1 MSDAFTPE
9 RFTVDVP
16 GGELLVA
23 RWGSGETVVIAAHG
37 VTATHMGWPRLA
49 EQLGDDVTLLAPDLR
64 GRGGS
69 RDIEGPFGIPEHAD
83 DLARVLDHEG
93 VARAIF
99 LGHSM
104 GGFVVSTAA
113 VRHPERVAG
122 LVIADGAIRL
132 LEPPPDVDVE
142 ALLHQIIGPSLDR
155 LRMTFPSVEAYRE
168 FWRAHPALARDCDAY
183 VEAYVDYDLIGEP
196 AALHSGVREDAVLRD
211 SADTLMN
218 DEVIGAI
225 GRIAQ
230 PAIFVR
236 SERGVMNDP
245 TPLYET
251 AAVAAYPHLTDVF
264 VPDTNHFTL
273 LLGEA
278 GARALADAVRTV
290 ARA

>member
-1 MSDAFTPE
+1 VSDAFTPE

-49 EQLGDDVTLLAPDLR
+49 EHLGDDVTLLAPDLR

-142 ALLHQIIGPSLDR
+142 ALLQQIIGPSLDR
-155 LRMTFPSVEAYRE
+155 LRMTFPTVEAYRA
-168 FWRAHPALARDCDAY
+168 FWRAHPALAGAWSPF

-196 AALHSGVREDAVLRD
+196 PSLRSGVREDAVLRD

-225 GRIAQ
+225 GRITQ

-245 TPLYET
+245 TPLYEA